1 MAKMIESMEQLLR
14 GDAPRASL
22 WDIAGAA
29 VVLLEAG
36 AFLLNL
42 TRWWKAS
49 HASKQPQL
57 STGIHRILTIAY
69 FESVSVLWT
78 AVDRCGLIIERR
90 LDLSLI
96 I

>member
-36 AFLLNL
+36 GVL
-42 TRWWKAS
+42 TEPDAVVEGKPRFETAS
-49 HASKQPQL
+49 V
-57 STGIHRILTIAY
+57 IHRYPPDTHGRL
-69 FESVSVLWT
+69 FLKRFGP
-78 AVDRCGLIIERR
+78 VDGCG
-90 LDLSLI
+90 
-96 I
+96 